1 MSVIINELEV
11 ITTAEPAPNGPVNS
25 PARIPPAAAPTP
37 SDLRAVIR
45 HLADR
50 AERVR
55 AD

>member
-1 MSVIINELEV
+1 MTVIINELEV
-11 ITTAEPAPNGPVNS
+11 IAEQEPPPTG
-25 PARIPPAAAPTP
+25 PPASPTRP
-37 SDLRAVIR
+37 RPVGLSPYELRAALH